1 MTLRRIGASEF
12 CTSEKRPTLMF
23 CIRSPN
29 TKESDSK
36 GSRLWEIFWSAFV
49 LGLLIDTAVCRNNN
63 KIGGL

>member
-1 MTLRRIGASEF
+1 MTLRWIGASEF
-12 CTSEKRPTLMF
+12 RTSEECPALVF

-49 LGLLIDTAVCRNNN
+49 LGLPIDTAVCRNNN